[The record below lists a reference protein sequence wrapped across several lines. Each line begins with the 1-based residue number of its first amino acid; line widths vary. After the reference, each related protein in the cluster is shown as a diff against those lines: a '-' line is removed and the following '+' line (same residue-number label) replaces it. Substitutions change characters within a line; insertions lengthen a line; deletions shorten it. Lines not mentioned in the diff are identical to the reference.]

1 MNSETNVYINGDLD
15 KLYYIILN
23 INLLLD
29 YWWWT
34 YTEIPQLGKTK
45 SASGIFNNWVFSI
58 KLSIEICLIG
68 SNFLGSLIVEKFEIA
83 EWNGCQIVTFNVLND
98 LNKVVNEFPSI
109 STVHL

>member
-34 YTEIPQLGKTK
+34 YILNITNKYFEFFKNEVMQ
-45 SASGIFNNWVFSI
+45 
-58 KLSIEICLIG
+58 
-68 SNFLGSLIVEKFEIA
+68 EK
-83 EWNGCQIVTFNVLND
+83 WWTF
-98 LNKVVNEFPSI
+98 
-109 STVHL
+109 